1 MEENI
6 AESLASR
13 RLSTSLF
20 GVFAAVALA
29 LASIGLYGVMALTV
43 TQRTR
48 ELGIRVALGANRA
61 RVFRL
66 VLGQGFILVGIGL
79 ATGLL
84 LAALTGRALTSI
96 LYNVSTWDLTGFLS
110 AAVLL
115 VGVGL
120 IACCVPARRATR
132 VDPIIALRTE

>member
-1 MEENI
+1 
-6 AESLASR
+6 
-13 RLSTSLF
+13 LSTALL
-20 GVFAAVALA
+20 GVFAALALG

-66 VLGQGFILVGIGL
+66 VLGQGLLLVGIGL
-79 ATGLL
+79 IAGLL
-84 LAALTGRALTSI
+84 LAASTGRALAGI
-96 LYNVSTWDLTGFLS
+96 LYNVSVWDLTGFFS
-110 AAVLL
+110 AALIL
-115 VGVGL
+115 VAVAL